1 MGMTGPTVGRGIR
14 VFPGPGPRVDRGGP
28 HCLDSAAAELRWT
41 LRFIVRLPKSVAGS
55 PHRRR
60 SG

>member
-1 MGMTGPTVGRGIR
+1 MKEKVSAENRVREIR
-14 VFPGPGPRVDRGGP
+14 RKTRKKRGGP